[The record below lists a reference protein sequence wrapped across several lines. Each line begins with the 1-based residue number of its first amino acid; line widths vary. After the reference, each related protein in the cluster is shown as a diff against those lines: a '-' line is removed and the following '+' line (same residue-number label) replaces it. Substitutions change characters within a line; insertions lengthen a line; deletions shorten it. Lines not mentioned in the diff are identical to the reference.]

1 MRSVIKLVNADG
13 IKDNIEQQFMMG
25 KIIFSD
31 GLIPILEPEVDIMS
45 PEKAEAEVILK
56 KSILQHLENLG
67 PNEQI
72 MIKLS
77 LPSVDNHYKEIIEH
91 PNCIRIVALSGG
103 YTRAEAN
110 KRLARQKGM
119 IASFSW
125 ALTEGLKVSDMDEE

>member
-1 MRSVIKLVNADG
+1 
-13 IKDNIEQQFMMG
+13 
-25 KIIFSD
+25 
-31 GLIPILEPEVDIMS
+31 MS
-45 PEKAEAEVILK
+45 PEKAEAEFIIK

-67 PNEQI
+67 TNEQI
-72 MIKLS
+72 MIKLY

>member
-1 MRSVIKLVNADG
+1 MRLMKHIPNFDKLLAKGNKAECFGTKMRSVIKLVNADG

-45 PEKAEAEVILK
+45 PEKAEAEFILK

-77 LPSVDNHYKEIIEH
+77 LPSVDNHYRVLWHED
-91 PNCIRIVALSGG
+91 ALCDQVC
-103 YTRAEAN
+103 EC
-110 KRLARQKGM
+110 
-119 IASFSW
+119 
-125 ALTEGLKVSDMDEE
+125 